1 MVDPLARILFTAWS
15 FYLVSSASK
24 GTPVADIET
33 DLIQRAQNGES
44 KAVGELYMQHHEQI
58 FRYIW
63 SKVGDAPLAEDLTG
77 EVFMRMVSRISTY
90 QPTGVPFQ
98 AWLYRIARN
107 LIIDY
112 VRKTASSPA
121 VSLNIATQIQ
131 EPEPGPSAIV
141 ENKITFENLQEAL
154 TKIEHEQAEVIR
166 LRFLVGLQVNEVAER
181 LQKTPAAV
189 KALQHRGLAALR
201 FAMR

>member
-1 MVDPLARILFTAWS
+1 MKSDVN
-15 FYLVSSASK
+15 K
-24 GTPVADIET
+24 GTPVADSEI

-63 SKVGDAPLAEDLTG
+63 SKVGDSHLAEDLTG

-90 QPTGVPFQ
+90 RPAGVPFQ

-107 LIIDY
+107 LIIDHI
-112 VRKTASSPA
+112 RKTASTHSVA
-121 VSLNIATQIQ
+121 LENIPLMQ
-131 EPEPGPSAIV
+131 EPGANPSSIV
-141 ENKITFENLQEAL
+141 ETHVTMENLQKAL
-154 TKIEHEQAEVIR
+154 NKIEQEQAEVIR

>member
-1 MVDPLARILFTAWS
+1 M
-15 FYLVSSASK
+15 
-24 GTPVADIET
+24 ADLEI

-44 KAVGELYMQHHEQI
+44 KAVGELYTQHHELI

-63 SKVGDAPLAEDLTG
+63 SKVGDAHLAEDLTG

-112 VRKTASSPA
+112 IRKTASTSA
-121 VSLNIATQIQ
+121 VSLDNATYMQ
-131 EPEPGPSAIV
+131 EPGAGPSTVV

-154 TKIEHEQAEVIR
+154 AKIEHEQAEVIR

>member
-1 MVDPLARILFTAWS
+1 VAEAEIE
-15 FYLVSSASK
+15 
-24 GTPVADIET
+24 ADI
-33 DLIQRAQNGES
+33 IVRAQNGDS
-44 KAVGELYMQHHEQI
+44 KAVGELYTQHHEQI

-63 SKVGDAPLAEDLTG
+63 SKVGDPNLAEDLTG

-90 QPTGVPFQ
+90 RPAGVPFQ

-107 LIIDY
+107 LIIDHI
-112 VRKTASSPA
+112 RKATSSSS
-121 VSLNIATQIQ
+121 VSLDNTQIIQ
-131 EPEPGPSAIV
+131 DRAASPPSLV
-141 ENKITFENLQEAL
+141 EDKMTIDKLQQAL
-154 TKIEHEQAEVIR
+154 KQIDHDQAEVIR

-181 LQKTPAAV
+181 LEKTVAAV

>member
-1 MVDPLARILFTAWS
+1 MSDLEA
-15 FYLVSSASK
+15 
-24 GTPVADIET
+24 

-44 KAVGELYMQHHEQI
+44 KAVGELYVQHHEQI
-58 FRYIW
+58 FRYVW
-63 SKVGDAPLAEDLTG
+63 AKVSDANLAEDLTG

-90 QPTGVPFQ
+90 RPTGVPFQ

-112 VRKTASSPA
+112 LRKNASTTSIPFEDMN
-121 VSLNIATQIQ
+121 LMQ
-131 EPEPGPSAIV
+131 EPGASPPTLV
-141 ENKITFENLQEAL
+141 EGKITIETLQYALNKID
-154 TKIEHEQAEVIR
+154 HDQAEVIR
-166 LRFLVGLQVNEVAER
+166 LRFLAGLQVNEVAKR

>member
-1 MVDPLARILFTAWS
+1 
-15 FYLVSSASK
+15 
-24 GTPVADIET
+24 VADVET

-58 FRYIW
+58 FRYVW
-63 SKVGDAPLAEDLTG
+63 SKVGDAHLAEDLTG

-90 QPTGVPFQ
+90 RPAGVPFQ

-112 VRKTASSPA
+112 IRKTASTTA
-121 VSLNIATQIQ
+121 VPLDQMSFLQ
-131 EPEPGPSAIV
+131 ETGANLPLVV
-141 ENKITFENLQEAL
+141 ENKITFENLQNAL
-154 TKIEHEQAEVIR
+154 TQIEHEQAEVIR
-166 LRFLVGLQVNEVAER
+166 LRFLVGLQVNEVAQR

>member
-1 MVDPLARILFTAWS
+1 M
-15 FYLVSSASK
+15 
-24 GTPVADIET
+24 ADLET
-33 DLIQRAQNGES
+33 DIIQRAQNGES

-63 SKVGDAPLAEDLTG
+63 SKVGDANLAEDLTG
-77 EVFMRMVSRISTY
+77 EVFMRMVSHISSY
-90 QPTGVPFQ
+90 RPAGVPFQ

-107 LIIDY
+107 LIVDH
-112 VRKTASSPA
+112 VRKNSSTLAIPLENMA
-121 VSLNIATQIQ
+121 LVQ
-131 EPEPGPSAIV
+131 EQGISPSSEV
-141 ENKITFENLQEAL
+141 ENKMTIETLQKAL
-154 TKIEHEQAEVIR
+154 NQIEHEQAEVIR
-166 LRFLVGLQVNEVAER
+166 LRFLVGLQVNEVAQR

>member
-1 MVDPLARILFTAWS
+1 MSDFEA
-15 FYLVSSASK
+15 
-24 GTPVADIET
+24 

-44 KAVGELYMQHHEQI
+44 KAVGELYVQHHEQI

-63 SKVGDAPLAEDLTG
+63 SKVGDANLAEDLTG

-90 QPTGVPFQ
+90 RPAGVPFQ

-112 VRKTASSPA
+112 IRKTSSSTVIPFDNMAQMQESGASPP
-121 VSLNIATQIQ
+121 SL
-131 EPEPGPSAIV
+131 V
-141 ENKITFENLQEAL
+141 ESKITVEKLQFAL
-154 TKIEHEQAEVIR
+154 GKIEHEQAEVIR

>member
-1 MVDPLARILFTAWS
+1 VLSKKGNLVVDSEAI
-15 FYLVSSASK
+15 
-24 GTPVADIET
+24 
-33 DLIQRAQNGES
+33 LIQRAQNGES
-44 KAVGELYMQHHEQI
+44 KAVGELYTQHHQQI

-63 SKVGDAPLAEDLTG
+63 SKVGDPNLAEDLTG

-90 QPTGVPFQ
+90 RPTGIPFQ

-107 LIIDY
+107 IVIDHI
-112 VRKTASSPA
+112 RKTSSKQTVPLENTQMVQDTRA
-121 VSLNIATQIQ
+121 NPSSL
-131 EPEPGPSAIV
+131 V
-141 ENKITFENLQEAL
+141 ENKITVEKLQEAL
-154 TKIEHEQAEVIR
+154 KRIDHDQAEVIR

-181 LQKTPAAV
+181 LQKTVASV